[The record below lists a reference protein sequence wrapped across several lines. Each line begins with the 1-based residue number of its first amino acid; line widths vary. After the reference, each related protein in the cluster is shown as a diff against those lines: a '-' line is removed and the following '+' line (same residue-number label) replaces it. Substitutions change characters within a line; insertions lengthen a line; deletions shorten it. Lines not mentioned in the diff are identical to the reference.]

1 MACCGDGPGEI
12 EGSGE
17 VEEGSGDQQW
27 MEDVQSRAQVP
38 RRWHLSGVLAG
49 RPDEEE
55 AEEGDGGEEE
65 GLAGTEGVESGAVAR
80 KQLLVLGIVAT
91 DRTFA
96 ATMLDGARA
105 WVGKCIHCTAKL
117 VVSDSGQPMGVA
129 TIEHIWPQNLGGTNE
144 LVNLALA
151 CARCNREKGQRHD
164 HKHAKDPRLLEIV
177 ERLRARRRERW
188 REPDE
193 VGLEKKI
200 AAVYPPAGE
209 RRADSEDGDE
219 DDEG

>member
-1 MACCGDGPGEI
+1 MAWCGGGPIDDESKAEDEGE
-12 EGSGE
+12 
-17 VEEGSGDQQW
+17 
-27 MEDVQSRAQVP
+27 
-38 RRWHLSGVLAG
+38 
-49 RPDEEE
+49 
-55 AEEGDGGEEE
+55 
-65 GLAGTEGVESGAVAR
+65 EGVESRTVAR

-105 WVGKCIHCTAKL
+105 WVGKCIHCAAKL
-117 VVSDSGQPMGVA
+117 VISDSGQPMGVA

-151 CARCNREKGQRHD
+151 CARCNREKGHRHD

-177 ERLRARRRERW
+177 ERLRARRKERW

-200 AAVYPPAGE
+200 AAVYPPPDAKE
-209 RRADSEDGDE
+209 A
-219 DDEG
+219 DDENDDDV